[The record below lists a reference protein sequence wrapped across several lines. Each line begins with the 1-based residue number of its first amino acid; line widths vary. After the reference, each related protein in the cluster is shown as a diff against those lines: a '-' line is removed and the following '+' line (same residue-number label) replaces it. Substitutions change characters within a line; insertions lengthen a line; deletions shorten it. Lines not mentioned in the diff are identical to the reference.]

1 MLATVPAL
9 AADPDT
15 CTSGACQT
23 AEKSWDTVRDGTKNA
38 AHDTTQW
45 TKKTGKKIG
54 NWSKDKSHD
63 VGQWGKNTGKKVGNW
78 SSNAA
83 KDTGNFFE
91 GKKN

>member
-45 TKKTGKKIG
+45 TKKNRQK
-54 NWSKDKSHD
+54 NRQLEQRQKSRRRPM
-63 VGQWGKNTGKKVGNW
+63 GQKYRQKSRELV
-78 SSNAA
+78 
-83 KDTGNFFE
+83 FE
-91 GKKN
+91 RRQRHWEFL